1 MKKKIA
7 AALAAI
13 GIVCMLGAAGTADYS
28 AEVGAYLPVATM
40 LKWSI
45 TGIGCM
51 IAAVVIYG
59 RSEEE

>member
-13 GIVCMLGAAGTADYS
+13 GIVCLMGAAGTADYT
-28 AEVGAYLPVATM
+28 AEVGAYLPLATM

-45 TGIGCM
+45 AGIASLIG
-51 IAAVVIYG
+51 AVIIYG
-59 RSEEE
+59 RSEE